1 MHVQIVIADRSEARF
16 YDLERA
22 DSKPRLQNRIT
33 DPDARLRDREFK
45 SDRPGRV
52 FDHAP
57 GGGRRG
63 AVPHH
68 DTAGERKPHK
78 HEAEVFARR
87 VVAELERMSR
97 QDPCDRLV
105 LMAAPA
111 FLGLLRETLPKSLTG
126 AKVLEVRKDL
136 VHEDERA
143 MIEHLP
149 PRLFADPN

>member
-1 MHVQIVIADRSEARF
+1 MHVRIVVADRSEARF
-16 YDLERA
+16 YDLVRA
-22 DSKPRLQNRIT
+22 GSAPRLANRIT

-52 FDHAP
+52 FDRAS

-68 DTAGERKPHK
+68 DTSGERKPHK
-78 HEAEVFARR
+78 HEAEAFARR
-87 VVAELERMSR
+87 IVAELERTLR

-111 FLGLLRETLPKSLTG
+111 FLGLLREVMPRSVT
-126 AKVLEVRKDL
+126 AVEVLEVRKDL
-136 VHEDERA
+136 VHQDDRA
-143 MIEHLP
+143 ILEHLP
-149 PRLFADPN
+149 PDVFVDAD